1 MGCCPWGRTESDM
14 TEVTQWQ
21 QQQTRGDVNQK
32 QNTSTRRDTQMN
44 SRGVYKVQLERYS
57 NLLQVQI
64 KKEGGINDKSRYLA
78 YTDE

>member
-1 MGCCPWGRTESDM
+1 
-14 TEVTQWQ
+14 
-21 QQQTRGDVNQK
+21 
-32 QNTSTRRDTQMN
+32 MN

-78 YTDE
+78 YTDEWVVCGGLFGYGKTTNQK

>member
-1 MGCCPWGRTESDM
+1 MGCCPWGHTESDV

-21 QQQTRGDVNQK
+21 QQQTRGDINQK

>member
-1 MGCCPWGRTESDM
+1 
-14 TEVTQWQ
+14 
-21 QQQTRGDVNQK
+21 
-32 QNTSTRRDTQMN
+32 MN

-64 KKEGGINDKSRYLA
+64 KKEGGINDKSRYST